1 MAAKPRPCKMG
12 TMPMVVI
19 VDGRCKVEPGKRI
32 RWREAQHGSKWR
44 HARVEK
50 VYPDG
55 YFFAEV
61 V

>member
-1 MAAKPRPCKMG
+1 MG